1 MKKTPRT
8 DAAHSKDEEWN
19 NLVTIKHLGNPLM
32 SWNVRGRGYGIPV
45 CDAVESSPEWLEF
58 SRWRRTVPENEWHK
72 ITIEHS
78 FSMDSQINKNM

>member
-1 MKKTPRT
+1 MKKISHT
-8 DAAHSKDEEWN
+8 DAAHPEDEEWN

-32 SWNVRGRGYGIPV
+32 SWNVRGRGYGMPI
-45 CDAVESSPEWLEF
+45 CDAVESSQEWLEF

-78 FSMDSQINKNM
+78 FSTTDGRNK